1 MAGLDKIIDQI
12 RTEAEGHADE
22 VIREAKEQAQQLI
35 AQAGE
40 EAKAECI
47 QIRER
52 SDREIAEILQRG
64 RSAADLKVRQGLLAK
79 KQEIIREVLAEA
91 LQEAKKLPSEQYFEV
106 VAGLAV
112 KAAMPGEGTV
122 FFGEKDLKRIPE
134 NFEQRLNQS
143 LAQKGAV
150 IRISPEPRELDAGF
164 ILCYGGIE
172 ENCSF
177 DAIFDEAHE
186 RLQDTVQRILFE

>member
-1 MAGLDKIIDQI
+1 MAGLDKIIHQI
-12 RTEAEGHADE
+12 RTEAEGQADE
-22 VIREAKEQAQQLI
+22 VIREAKEQARQLT
-35 AQAGE
+35 AQARE
-40 EAKAECI
+40 EAEAECI

-52 SDREIAEILQRG
+52 SERETAEILQRG
-64 RSAADLKVRQGLLAK
+64 RSAAELKVRQGLLAK

-91 LQEAKKLPSEQYFEV
+91 LQKAKELPSEQYFDV
-106 VAGLAV
+106 IAGLAA

-122 FFGEKDLKRIPE
+122 FFGEKDLKRIPDD
-134 NFEQRLNQS
+134 FEQRLNQA
-143 LAQKGAV
+143 LASKEAV
-150 IRISPEPRELDAGF
+150 IRISPDPREIDAGF
-164 ILCYGGIE
+164 VLCYGGIE